1 MPTIAITRALSPLMR
16 SAYREERTVT
26 DRVVKLLVVAE
37 VNSFLAGTAQ
47 VAKASRDARSEADQ
61 LTARLEAQKKA
72 FQVVGTAMLA
82 AGGVVAAGLILA
94 TKRAAEFDQ
103 AMSNVQA
110 ATHESAENMALLR
123 DAALEAGAD
132 TVYSAKE
139 AAGAI
144 EELAKAGLSTKS
156 IIDGG
161 LTGALDLAAAGG
173 LGVADAAGIAST
185 TLQQFGLE
193 GNKASH
199 VADVLAAG
207 AGKAMGDVSD
217 LSMALS
223 QSGTVA
229 AQFGLSLEETTG
241 SLAAFASKGLLGSDA
256 GTSFRSMLLR
266 LANPTGEAAKKMQEL
281 GIQAYDA
288 QGSFVGM
295 TGLAGQLEKGL
306 GKLTQEQR
314 NAALAIIFGQDAIR
328 AANVLYTEGAAGI
341 AKWTKEV
348 DDAGYAGETAATRLD
363 NLNGDLEKLSGAFD
377 TALITM
383 GGAGQGPL
391 RAAVQGITELVDGF
405 NGMPDGA
412 QTAVYWVGAVGAAVT
427 LAGGAAFLAI
437 PKVVAFRAA
446 VQDLSPAAQ
455 TAISRL
461 GRFTAILGGVA
472 TGAALA
478 AAGGDAL
485 IDWLR
490 SVGPAAESVAN
501 KFATA
506 ATAVDLLAAAEGKFG
521 GAGTKV
527 ATEQLRVLAD
537 ALDGVKR
544 SGQDGL
550 IQATALSNITRLGE
564 EFGKLASTDL
574 PAAQKQFRMLAEGAD
589 LNASQQQAL
598 LDKMEPYK
606 RALTEQATQ
615 SGKAA
620 SAQSLVRDAMGSS
633 TSATKTASD
642 AYLEQA
648 DAANGVRDALKQ
660 LYDQMNAGNSAQ
672 QTAIKANADFLQGLT
687 EIATGADEQRKAFE
701 DANGTLDGF
710 ALSLDEATAAGSANA
725 AMLAGIAGD
734 AQAAA
739 AAQYEVDQSTM
750 GAKDAADKYAATLA
764 DQRQRFVDSA
774 VAAGYNADQVQ
785 ALADKVFALPSS
797 KELEIL
803 AKTAQ
808 AQSDIDQL
816 IWENNGRR
824 ITLNVDTNVT
834 TLTTPGGL
842 TAYSRA
848 SGGILPGAPS
858 RRDSL
863 LLHAAPGEFIVNAM
877 STAHPANRAALEYM
891 NSGGVIQGFANGG
904 FVQSPVYAAPAPQV
918 RFPSG
923 YGSLSIEGASIS
935 GTLEIG
941 GDGLAR
947 IVDGRISLYDREQ
960 KQAATRGYDGG
971 F

>member
-1 MPTIAITRALSPLMR
+1 MGN
-16 SAYREERTVT
+16 
-26 DRVVKLLVVAE
+26 RVVKLLITAE

-47 VAKASRDARSEADQ
+47 VAKATREARTEAEQ
-61 LTARLEAQKKA
+61 LTARLEAQRKA
-72 FQVVGTAMLA
+72 FDFVGKTMLA

-94 TKRAAEFDQ
+94 TKRAADFDQ

-110 ATHESAENMALLR
+110 ATHETAENMGLLR
-123 DAALEAGAD
+123 DAALDAGAE

-144 EELAKAGLSTKS
+144 EELAKAGLSTQS
-156 IIDGG
+156 IIGGG

-173 LGVADAAGIAST
+173 LDVADAAGIAST
-185 TLQQFGLE
+185 TLRQFGLD
-193 GNKASH
+193 GGKASH

-217 LSMALS
+217 LSQALS

-288 QGSFVGM
+288 QGNFVGM

-314 NAALAIIFGQDAIR
+314 NAALSIIFGQDAIR

-377 TALITM
+377 TALITI

-405 NGMPDGA
+405 NGMPEGA
-412 QTAVYWVGAVGAAVT
+412 QTAVYWVGAVGAAAT

-455 TAISRL
+455 TAIGRL

-490 SVGPAAESVAN
+490 SAGPAAESVAN

-527 ATEQLRVLAD
+527 ATEQLRVLGD

-550 IQATALSNITRLGE
+550 IQATALTNITRLGE

-574 PAAQKQFRMLAEGAD
+574 PAAQKQFRMLAEGAN
-589 LNASQQQAL
+589 LTSSQQQAL

-672 QTAIKANADFLQGLT
+672 QTAIQANADFVQGLS
-687 EIATGADEQRKAFE
+687 EIAAKAAE
-701 DANGTLDGF
+701 SGT
-710 ALSLDEATAAGSANA
+710 SLDESTAAGSANA
-725 AMLAGIAGD
+725 SMLAGLAGD

-739 AAQYEVDQSTM
+739 AAQFEVDRTTM
-750 GAKDAADKYAATLA
+750 SAKDAADKYAATLA
-764 DQRQRFVDSA
+764 NQRQKFIDSA
-774 VAAGYNADQVQ
+774 VQAGYNADEVQ
-785 ALADKVFALPSS
+785 KLADKVFALPSE
-797 KELEIL
+797 KAINIL
-803 AKTAQ
+803 AETGRAKSA
-808 AQSDIDQL
+808 IDQL
-816 IWENNGRR
+816 IWENDGRR

-834 TLTTPGGL
+834 TLKVPGGL
-842 TAYSRA
+842 TGSSYAVGGAVNGPGGPTEDRVPAMLSNGEHVLTAAEVRRA
-848 SGGILPGAPS
+848 GGHGAIYAMRAAIMSGAP
-858 RRDSL
+858 RY
-863 LLHAAPGEFIVNAM
+863 AA
-877 STAHPANRAALEYM
+877 
-891 NSGGVIQGFANGG
+891 GG
-904 FVQSPVYAAPAPQV
+904 PVYAQNFTFAGLPSVGSQVTIRQDIHPAP
-918 RFPSG
+918 RMS
-923 YGSLSIEGASIS
+923 EA
-935 GTLEIG
+935 E
-941 GDGLAR
+941 LAR
-947 IVDGRISLYDREQ
+947 IVAEKTQ
-960 KQAATRGYDGG
+960 FAVRGA
-971 F
+971 

>member
-1 MPTIAITRALSPLMR
+1 MA
-16 SAYREERTVT
+16 
-26 DRVVKLLVVAE
+26 DRVVKLLITAE
-37 VNSFLAGTAQ
+37 VNSFLSGTAQ
-47 VAKASRDARSEADQ
+47 VAKATREARSEADA
-61 LTARLEAQKKA
+61 LTARLEAQRKA
-72 FQVVGTAMLA
+72 FDFVGKTMLA

-94 TKRAAEFDQ
+94 TKRAADFDQ

-110 ATHESAENMALLR
+110 ATHETAENMGLLR
-123 DAALEAGAD
+123 DAALDAGAE

-144 EELAKAGLSTKS
+144 EELAKAGLSTQS
-156 IIDGG
+156 IIGGG

-173 LGVADAAGIAST
+173 LDVADAAGIAST
-185 TLQQFGLE
+185 TLKQFGLS
-193 GNKASH
+193 GDKASH

-217 LSMALS
+217 LSQALS

-288 QGSFVGM
+288 QGNFVGM

-314 NAALAIIFGQDAIR
+314 NAALSIIFGQDAIR

-377 TALITM
+377 TALITI

-405 NGMPDGA
+405 NGMPEGA
-412 QTAVYWVGAVGAAVT
+412 QTAVYWVGAVGAAAT

-455 TAISRL
+455 TAIGRL

-490 SVGPAAESVAN
+490 SAGPAAESVAN

-615 SGKAA
+615 SGEAA

-672 QTAIKANADFLQGLT
+672 QTAIQANADFVQGLS
-687 EIATGADEQRKAFE
+687 EIAAKAAE
-701 DANGTLDGF
+701 SGT
-710 ALSLDEATAAGSANA
+710 SLDEATAAGSANA
-725 AMLAGIAGD
+725 SMLAGLAGD

-739 AAQYEVDQSTM
+739 AAQFEVDRTTM
-750 GAKDAADKYAATLA
+750 SAKDAADKYAATLA
-764 DQRQRFVDSA
+764 NQRQKFIDSA
-774 VAAGYNADQVQ
+774 VQAGYNADEVQ
-785 ALADKVFALPSS
+785 KLADKVFALPSE
-797 KELEIL
+797 KAINIL
-803 AKTAQ
+803 AETGRAKSA
-808 AQSDIDQL
+808 IDQL
-816 IWENNGRR
+816 IWENDGRR

-834 TLTTPGGL
+834 TLKVPGGL
-842 TAYSRA
+842 TASSYAVGGAVNGPGGPTEDRVPAMLSNGEHVLTAAEVRRA
-848 SGGILPGAPS
+848 GGHGAIYAMRAAIMSGAP
-858 RRDSL
+858 RY
-863 LLHAAPGEFIVNAM
+863 A
-877 STAHPANRAALEYM
+877 T
-891 NSGGVIQGFANGG
+891 GG
-904 FVQSPVYAAPAPQV
+904 PVYAAPSSRFVSVSAPVLDV
-918 RFPSG
+918 R
-923 YGSLSIEGASIS
+923 GASIS

-960 KQAATRGYDGG
+960 KQAAVRGYDGG

>member
-1 MPTIAITRALSPLMR
+1 MA
-16 SAYREERTVT
+16 
-26 DRVVKLLVVAE
+26 DRVVKVLITAE
-37 VNSFLAGTAQ
+37 VNSFLSGTAQ
-47 VAKASRDARSEADQ
+47 VAKATREARTEAEQ
-61 LTARLEAQKKA
+61 LTATLEAQKKA
-72 FQVVGTAMLA
+72 MNFVGTTMLA

-110 ATHESAENMALLR
+110 ATHETASNMALLR
-123 DAALEAGAD
+123 GAALEAGAD

-156 IIDGG
+156 IIGGG

-185 TLQQFGLE
+185 TLQQFGLS
-193 GNKASH
+193 GDKASH

-288 QGSFVGM
+288 QGNFVGM

-328 AANVLYTEGAAGI
+328 AANILYTEGATGI

-377 TALITM
+377 TAMITI

-405 NGMPDGA
+405 NGMPEGA
-412 QTAVYWVGAVGAAVT
+412 QTAVYWVGAVGAAAA

-437 PKVVAFRAA
+437 PKVVAFRTA
-446 VQDLSPAAQ
+446 VQDLSPTAQ
-455 TAISRL
+455 NAIGRL

-478 AAGGDAL
+478 VAGGDAL
-485 IDWLR
+485 TGWLR
-490 SVGPAAESVAN
+490 SAGPAAETVAN

-506 ATAVDLLAAAEGKFG
+506 STAVDLLAAAEGKFG

-550 IQATALSNITRLGE
+550 IQATALTNITRLGE
-564 EFGKLASTDL
+564 ELGKLATTDL
-574 PAAQKQFRMLAEGAD
+574 PAAQKQFRMLAEGAN
-589 LNASQQQAL
+589 LTSSQQQEL
-598 LDKMEPYK
+598 LDKMGPYK
-606 RALTEQATQ
+606 TALTDQATQ

-620 SAQSLVRDAMGSS
+620 SAQELLNLAQGDGEQ
-633 TSATKTASD
+633 ATKSAGD
-642 AYLEQA
+642 AYMEQA
-648 DAANGVRDALKQ
+648 GKVNGVRDALRQ
-660 LYDQMNAGNSAQ
+660 LYDEMNAGNSAQ
-672 QTAIKANADFLQGLT
+672 QTAIKANADFVQGLV
-687 EIATGADEQRKAFE
+687 EVATGAEAQRKAFE
-701 DANGTLDGF
+701 EANGTLDGF
-710 ALSLDEATAAGSANA
+710 ALSLDQSTAAGSANA
-725 AMLAGIAGD
+725 AMLAGLAGD
-734 AQAAA
+734 AQTAAQ
-739 AAQYEVDQSTM
+739 AQYEVDQKTM
-750 GAKDAADKYAATLA
+750 GADEAAQKYAATLA
-764 DQRQRFVDSA
+764 DQKQKFVDSA
-774 VAAGYNADQVQ
+774 VAAGYNADEVQ
-785 ALADKVFALPSS
+785 ALADKVFALPPA
-797 KELEIL
+797 KQIDVL
-803 AKTAQ
+803 AKTANAQDDINDFISRNSGRTVFVDVQ
-808 AQSDIDQL
+808 AGQLLGRGNAGAFATGGPVFGPGTGVSDSIPAL
-816 IWENNGRR
+816 LSNGEH
-824 ITLNVDTNVT
+824 V
-834 TLTTPGGL
+834 L
-842 TAYSRA
+842 TAAEVRRA
-848 SGGILPGAPS
+848 GGHGAIYAMRAAIMSGAP
-858 RRDSL
+858 RY
-863 LLHAAPGEFIVNAM
+863 AA
-877 STAHPANRAALEYM
+877 
-891 NSGGVIQGFANGG
+891 GG
-904 FVQSPVYAAPAPQV
+904 PVYAQNFTFAG
-918 RFPSG
+918 FPSV
-923 YGSLSIEGASIS
+923 GSQVTIRQDIHPSQRMSES
-935 GTLEIG
+935 E
-941 GDGLAR
+941 LAR
-947 IVDGRISLYDREQ
+947 IVAEKTQ
-960 KQAATRGYDGG
+960 FAVRGA
-971 F
+971 